1 MALVNIGG
9 VDLPAPASYNVTIT
23 DITKNDRNAAGTMII
38 ERIATKRAIQLGWNY
53 LSGDDYS
60 NVLNA
65 VTNVFFTVTYFDP
78 QNNTNQTGTFYC
90 SDRQA
95 GMIQFTNGV
104 PSWSNVSVHVNRAL
118 GGNMDVR

>member
-104 PSWSNVSVHVNRAL
+104 PSWSNVQFTLTER
-118 GGNMDVR
+118 

>member
-1 MALVNIGG
+1 MALINIGG
-9 VDLPAPASYNVTIT
+9 TDLPAPASYNVTIT
-23 DITKNDRNAAGTMII
+23 DITKNDRNAAGMMII
-38 ERIATKRAIQLGWNY
+38 ERSSIKRSIQLGWNY

-60 NVLNA
+60 AVLNA
-65 VTNVFFTVTYFDP
+65 VSDVFFTVTYFDP

-104 PSWSNVSVHVNRAL
+104 PSWSNVQFTLTER
-118 GGNMDVR
+118 